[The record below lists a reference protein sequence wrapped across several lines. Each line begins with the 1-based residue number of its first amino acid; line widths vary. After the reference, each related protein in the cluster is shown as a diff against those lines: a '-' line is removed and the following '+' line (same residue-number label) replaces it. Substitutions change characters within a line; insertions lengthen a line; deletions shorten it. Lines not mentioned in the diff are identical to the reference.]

1 MWSISDI
8 LARFDIYGGWDNV
21 DVYLVARG
29 RYSVELS
36 IGGNSSEV
44 KIMPVYGSMRCYR
57 FNSGQLNAA
66 LNQAAEYAPERPRA
80 RQYCIIQL
88 PRYKQ
93 ALAAAIWCA
102 NVDRVLYCARL
113 TTIADVNRVIL
124 RALVR

>member
-36 IGGNSSEV
+36 ISGGSEV

-57 FNSGQLNAA
+57 FDDDQLNAA
-66 LNQAAEYAPERPRA
+66 LDQAAEYAPERARA

-88 PRYKQ
+88 PRYEQ
-93 ALAAAIWCA
+93 ALAHAIWRA
-102 NVDRVLYCARL
+102 NMDRVLYCARL
-113 TTIADVNRVIL
+113 TAIADINWSIL
-124 RALVR
+124 RALVQ